1 MFGRCCRPYAMQAVY
16 CQCLSVEPDHGRVR
30 SVVGLHLP
38 HLQQCHSIECKGSIM
53 MGSYCHTYYML
64 CNAVSIMFGCKGLS
78 MLGSTC
84 HTYDVPL

>member
-1 MFGRCCRPYAMQAVY
+1 
-16 CQCLSVEPDHGRVR
+16 
-30 SVVGLHLP
+30 
-38 HLQQCHSIECKGSIM
+38 M